1 MQEISNSVN
10 HGKGDPTKSSKG
22 PVSRLPRRCANNNN
36 NKNKTALSTSNKSDM
51 NNAKDNDNNRSLS
64 LEKNVSYLNAVPDS
78 NETVPKT
85 PVGCIAARIRSYSA
99 LRRSQWKRKSKD
111 CSDSNKENVC
121 CSPANTSPLGETGC
135 GPMTTEVENNS
146 DLSSEVESDEDILW
160 KMNRRHSDEKE
171 DMAPTKVSE
180 FRKAH
185 NYCQNS

>member
-22 PVSRLPRRCANNNN
+22 PVSRLPRRCANNDN

-64 LEKNVSYLNAVPDS
+64 LEKSVNLNAVSDG

-85 PVGCIAARIRSYSA
+85 PAGCIAARIRSYSA
-99 LRRSQWKRKSKD
+99 LRCSQWKKKSKD
-111 CSDSNKENVC
+111 CSDSNKENAC

-135 GPMTTEVENNS
+135 GPMTMEVENNS

-185 NYCQNS
+185 NHCQNS